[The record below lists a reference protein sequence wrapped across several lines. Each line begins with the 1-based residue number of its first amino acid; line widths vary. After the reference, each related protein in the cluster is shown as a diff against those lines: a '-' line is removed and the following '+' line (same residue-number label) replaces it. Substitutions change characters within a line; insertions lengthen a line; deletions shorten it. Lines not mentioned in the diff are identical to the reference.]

1 MTIPEALEELNHPSS
16 PRFSRL
22 LTICETIFGA
32 PRIAGS
38 HHVFK
43 TPWAGDPRIN
53 LQPSKG
59 DAKPYQ
65 VRQVIRALERLQS
78 IQTESSEDTK
88 NDDDQNE

>member
-1 MTIPEALEELNHPSS
+1 MDCAVR

-22 LTICETIFGA
+22 LTICETFFGT

-43 TPWAGDPRIN
+43 TPWVGDPRIN

-59 DAKPYQ
+59 EAKPYQ

-78 IQTESSEDTK
+78 IQTELSEDAKDDENK
-88 NDDDQNE
+88 NE

>member
-1 MTIPEALEELNHPSS
+1 MTIQEALEELNHPS
-16 PRFSRL
+16 PTRFSRL
-22 LTICETIFGA
+22 LTICETFFGS

-43 TPWAGDPRIN
+43 TPWVGDPRIN

-88 NDDDQNE
+88 DDDDQNE